1 MMKNVVVIGGGKIGR
16 MAAHF
21 LAHAG
26 DYRVHVVD
34 AHEPSWRESI
44 AGLPNATGATADF
57 SSQADIDAALKAQQ
71 GGAWALISCA
81 PFFCNPLIAA
91 RAKAAGVHYLDL
103 TEDVAVTKQVMTLAD
118 GAGTAFIPQC
128 GLAPGYITIAANH
141 LAAPM
146 SEIHELRCRV
156 GALPQFPS
164 NQLKYNMT
172 WSTNGLVNE
181 YCNPC
186 EALVDGKM
194 TLVPPLEHLEEFTLD
209 GIQYEAFNTSGG
221 LGSLGE
227 SLAGRARNVN
237 YKTIR
242 YPGHCKLIKFLL
254 HDLRFIDHREELC
267 TILDRSVPATKQDV
281 IVILCVAIGI
291 EYGRLVEKTDARR
304 VPAKI
309 IDGKHWTGIQITTAA
324 GVCAVLDLLK
334 DGKIP
339 QKGFVKMEDVRYDD
353 FIANRFGK
361 QYVI

>member
-1 MMKNVVVIGGGKIGR
+1 MKNVLIIGAGKIGR

-21 LAHAG
+21 LAHTG
-26 DYRVHVVD
+26 DYKVHVID
-34 AHEPSWRESI
+34 SHEPSWRSAI
-44 AGLPNATGATADF
+44 AGLPGATGATADF
-57 SSQADIDAALKAQQ
+57 SKQSDLDAALKGQW
-71 GGAWALISCA
+71 GLISCA
-81 PFFCNPLIAA
+81 PFFCNPLIAE
-91 RAKAAGVHYLDL
+91 RAKAHGVHYLDL
-103 TEDVAVTKQVMTLAD
+103 TEDVAVTKKVMALAE
-118 GAGTAFIPQC
+118 GASTAFIPQC

-141 LAAPM
+141 LAKPM

-156 GALPQFPS
+156 GALPRNPT

-254 HDLRFIDHREELC
+254 NDLGFIDHRQQLC
-267 TILDRSVPATKQDV
+267 DIFDRSIPSTSDDV

-291 EYGRLVEKTDARR
+291 ENGKLVEKIDSRR
-304 VPAKI
+304 VPAKLI
-309 IDGKHWTGIQITTAA
+309 NGKHWTGIQITTAA
-324 GVCAVLDLLK
+324 GVCAVLDMLK
-334 DGKIP
+334 DGQVP
-339 QKGFVKMEDVRYDD
+339 QKGFVKMEDVSYDA
-353 FIANRFGK
+353 FIKNRFGA
-361 QYVI
+361 YYTV